1 MRTSVESGRP
11 SSLHHTMDSSLSYL
25 PVNPASL
32 VLIVLGISLLDYMFN
47 CWSELNRNTAIGKN
61 YKTSVNRCLASSSLF
76 DRTWDAETPNGRI
89 CGLRHLQL
97 RHRVK
102 LMAGVKRRLDQDF

>member
-1 MRTSVESGRP
+1 
-11 SSLHHTMDSSLSYL
+11 MDSSSSYL
-25 PVNPASL
+25 PVNPACL
-32 VLIVLGISLLDYMFN
+32 VLFVLVISMLDYIVH
-47 CWSELNRNTAIGKN
+47 CWFEVNGNTAAIAPIATSGNKN
-61 YKTSVNRCLASSSLF
+61 SVNRCLASSALF
-76 DRTWDAETPNGRI
+76 DRTCGDETPIARN